1 MRWFT
6 ACAITQQGTLHIA
19 FTATTHI
26 CLLFSKS
33 TINQG
38 CGWASGSGAQV
49 NSCCPVSPE
58 KFSVL
63 IKSFSMCLHMCMR
76 CAFYRCWRLKHFG
89 WREDPIEHRRVMMAP
104 LYKFQN
110 VWQKDDDL
118 HNLPYNNGGKMF
130 KTQYFAHNESAWWA
144 LWHMNFL
151 ALWIYNWGPKLKG
164 ALLTRVKVVDLKSS
178 ELCVTAGSWV
188 LEFLGVFEPA
198 VRQAGRQWWENIPG
212 TGKRRRVKF
221 EALSFK

>member
-1 MRWFT
+1 MLWFT

-63 IKSFSMCLHMCMR
+63 IKSFGMCLHMCMR
-76 CAFYRCWRLKHFG
+76 CAFYRCWRLKRFG

-118 HNLPYNNGGKMF
+118 HNRPYNNGGKMF
-130 KTQYFAHNESAWWA
+130 KTQYFAHNEWAWWA

-151 ALWIYNWGPKLKG
+151 ALWIYNWGPQAEGGFTDTGQSCGHEKFWVVCHSWKLGFGIFRSFWACSK
-164 ALLTRVKVVDLKSS
+164 
-178 ELCVTAGSWV
+178 
-188 LEFLGVFEPA
+188 
-198 VRQAGRQWWENIPG
+198 AGRQAVMGEYSWNREEEKGQVWGLE
-212 TGKRRRVKF
+212 
-221 EALSFK
+221 L